1 MRGGADNS
9 EIFTTYSGT
18 VPGDAMDAI
27 IPSSSGDSFDV
38 EWQVNDDGELTKAT
52 MEGVFYPQTD
62 PMTYTVEF
70 ATTAAEGHHRPG
82 PEVSGAAGQVEVSRT
97 SRVLLAMAAV
107 AVAFAAADTYVVVL
121 ALPDMMTG
129 VGVPIDQLQRAA
141 PIVSG
146 FLLGYVAMLPLIGRI
161 ADLRGRVPVLVM
173 ALVLFALGSLIT
185 TLAYD
190 MPSIVAGRFL
200 QGVGGGGLVPATL
213 ALVADL
219 YPVERRGIPL
229 GVVSAVQ
236 EIGSVLGP
244 LFGAAVLA
252 VSDWRAIFAINLAVG
267 LVLAAAIRALAPR
280 PTGGRRAAGRAGSRH
295 RRRPPPPRHL
305 RRRRRRLPPTPG
317 PDARPDVGPALHPLR
332 RRRPLADTDRHDRG
346 RRTPAAPRLVL
357 VRTATAARPPGLV
370 RVLVEADLVGA
381 LLLALALGGVILA
394 FATAD
399 PKIEVFSPRGR
410 WYLLGAVVAAT
421 AFVWHVRRAANPL
434 VPRGALRRTPAWG
447 ALLVSFFVGAALIA
461 ALIDIPLFARTTV
474 YPDDQL
480 PAALVLVRF
489 LLALPV
495 GAVAGGYLIRFLSPG
510 VVTAVGMLMAAAAFV
525 LMTRWGLTT
534 LEEPVANVALVV
546 GGLGFGLALAP
557 VNAALLAFTD
567 DDVHGVAT
575 AFVVVSRMVGML
587 IGISALTTIG
597 LRRYYAEQKVALLSR
612 SSATAG
618 AGARRSDLLRV
629 AGIAQEH
636 AVFWG
641 PPGCAAVAAVLALG
655 SCGPPQPVTAES
667 HDHSWLGSEP
677 WPTSTTSS
685 TPTGSTPGTSSTPDS
700 TASPTPASRWSRA
713 WTRASIR
720 CACWACPP
728 ATPRSSATPAGAS
741 RRRRSRRWCS
751 ASTARGRAHPRRPP
765 HPLRDGHSHPGGAAR
780 AGGGR
785 PARTPWQGLGVIADQ
800 RDALARRRRCAP
812 TR

>member
-1 MRGGADNS
+1 MSTA
-9 EIFTTYSGT
+9 T
-18 VPGDAMDAI
+18 
-27 IPSSSGDSFDV
+27 
-38 EWQVNDDGELTKAT
+38 GE
-52 MEGVFYPQTD
+52 
-62 PMTYTVEF
+62 
-70 ATTAAEGHHRPG
+70 AA
-82 PEVSGAAGQVEVSRT
+82 VSRT
-97 SRVLLAMAAV
+97 SRALLALAAV

-185 TLAYD
+185 TVAYD

-219 YPVERRGIPL
+219 YPVERRGVPL

-252 VSDWRAIFAINLAVG
+252 VADWRAIFAINLAVG
-267 LVLAAAIRALAPR
+267 LVLAAAIRGLAPHHHRAPGPRGRRPDLIGLLLVVVTFACAAVVFLRPAPLMRDLTWGQLFIPFAGDGRWLTPIGAATVAAFVLLLAWCWFAPR
-280 PTGGRRAAGRAGSRH
+280 PLLD
-295 RRRPPPPRHL
+295 L
-305 RRRRRRLPPTPG
+305 RGWT
-317 PDARPDVGPALHPLR
+317 
-332 RRRPLADTDRHDRG
+332 
-346 RRTPAAPRLVL
+346 
-357 VRTATAARPPGLV
+357 
-370 RVLVEADLVGA
+370 RVLVDADLVGA
-381 LLLALALGGVILA
+381 LLLAAALGGVILA

-399 PKIEVFSPRGR
+399 PKVEVFSPQGR
-410 WYLLGAVVAAT
+410 WYLVGAVVAAV
-421 AFVWHVRRAANPL
+421 AFTWHLRRAATPL

-447 ALLVSFFVGAALIA
+447 ALLVSLFVGAALIA

-495 GAVAGGYLIRFLSPG
+495 GAVVGGYLIRYLSPG
-510 VVTAVGMLMAAAAFV
+510 VVTAGGMLLAATGFV

-534 LEEPVANVALVV
+534 IEEPVANVALVT

-567 DDVHGVAT
+567 DDVHGVAS
-575 AFVVVSRMVGML
+575 AFVVVARMVGML
-587 IGISALTTIG
+587 VGISALTTIG
-597 LRRYYAEQKVALLSR
+597 LRRYYSEQLAVPPVQDVCDGKSR
-612 SSATAG
+612 CKEF
-618 AGARRSDLLRV
+618 SDLLRV

-641 PPGCAAVAAVLALG
+641 AAGCAIVAAVLAL
-655 SCGPPQPVTAES
+655 VLFREVR
-667 HDHSWLGSEP
+667 
-677 WPTSTTSS
+677 PTRL
-685 TPTGSTPGTSSTPDS
+685 
-700 TASPTPASRWSRA
+700 A
-713 WTRASIR
+713 TRDVF
-720 CACWACPP
+720 
-728 ATPRSSATPAGAS
+728 T
-741 RRRRSRRWCS
+741 
-751 ASTARGRAHPRRPP
+751 GRA
-765 HPLRDGHSHPGGAAR
+765 
-780 AGGGR
+780 
-785 PARTPWQGLGVIADQ
+785 
-800 RDALARRRRCAP
+800 
-812 TR
+812 